1 MHENDL
7 LDALPELF
15 RTGDPDVLVGVGP
28 DDCALVRT
36 SHSQLALS
44 VDAFVENTHFL
55 PDADP
60 ADVARKALAASLSD
74 LAASACRA
82 RWALVSLCLR
92 RGLGGDW
99 AAKFAEALAGTARE
113 FGVSIVGGD
122 TVSSRDAT
130 FVSVTV
136 AGEPLTGGPLFRGG
150 GRPGDVLAVTGA
162 LGGTLLGRHLRPTP
176 RLREIKQL
184 MDYCAGAEPAVFP
197 SAAMDISDG
206 LALDLSR
213 LCRESGVG
221 AVVDKDAIPL
231 SVDARKIAEESGR
244 SPVWH
249 ALADGEDF
257 ELLVAMPPEVWQG
270 FDAYLRSAP
279 GTEKSRGCARF
290 TRIGELTS
298 GTGMVLRTRDGALHP
313 LAPEGYE
320 HQW

>member
-7 LDALPELF
+7 LAALPDLF
-15 RTGDPDVLVGVGP
+15 RTGDPDVLVGTGP

-36 SHSQLALS
+36 NHSRLALS

-55 PDADP
+55 ADADP
-60 ADVARKALAASLSD
+60 ADIARKALAASLSD

-82 RWALVSLCLR
+82 RWVLVSLCMR
-92 RGLGGDW
+92 RGLGEMW
-99 AAKFAEALAGTARE
+99 ARRFAEGLAGTARE
-113 FGVSIVGGD
+113 FGVSVVGGD
-122 TVSSRDAT
+122 TVSSPDAT

-136 AGEPLTGGPLFRGG
+136 AGEPLEGGPLSRSG
-150 GRPGDVLAVTGA
+150 GRPGDILAVTGS

-176 RLREIKQL
+176 RLREIRLL
-184 MDYCAGAEPAVFP
+184 MEYSTKVGLFP
-197 SAAMDISDG
+197 TAAMDISDG

-231 SVDARKIAEESGR
+231 SVDARRTSEESGR

-257 ELLVAMPPEVWQG
+257 ELLVAMPHELWRG
-270 FDAYLRSAP
+270 FDEYCRSGPGLKVCRECAP
-279 GTEKSRGCARF
+279 F
-290 TRIGELTS
+290 TRIGELVQ
-298 GTGMVLRTRDGALHP
+298 GTEMRLRTRDGVMHP
-313 LAPEGYE
+313 LAPEGYQ